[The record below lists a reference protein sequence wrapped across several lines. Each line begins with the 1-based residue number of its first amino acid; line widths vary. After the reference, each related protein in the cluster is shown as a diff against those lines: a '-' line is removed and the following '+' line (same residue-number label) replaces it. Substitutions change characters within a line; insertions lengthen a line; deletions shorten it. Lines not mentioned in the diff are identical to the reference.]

1 MPGNPI
7 PTLTLPLKGR
17 EVLYNNFDDLM
28 EYFQVKKETAAA
40 EETSNLTDTE
50 RAVARELQGDIPTVE
65 RPFQQIADK
74 IGITENEVLTAAA
87 SLIRSGAIRKIGA
100 ILRHRQAGFTH
111 NIMVAW
117 AIPSNQVE
125 EIGRLFS
132 TFSEVTHC
140 YERSPSFLNRYNLFT
155 MVHLHGKE
163 DESLLKMMSGQSG
176 ISDFVALPSVEEF
189 KKKSMEYF

>member
-1 MPGNPI
+1 MEQEK
-7 PTLTLPLKGR
+7 TMKKGTDKA
-17 EVLYNNFDDLM
+17 V
-28 EYFQVKKETAAA
+28 
-40 EETSNLTDTE
+40 ETSHLTDVE

-65 RPFQQIADK
+65 RPFQQIADN
-74 IGITENEVLTAAA
+74 IGITEHEAIAATA
-87 SLIRSGAIRKIGA
+87 SLLERGAIRKIGA

-117 AIPSNQVE
+117 AIPPRKVE

-155 MVHLHGKE
+155 MIHLHGKE
-163 DESLLKMMSGQSG
+163 DESLLKTMSGQSG
-176 ISDFVALPSVEEF
+176 IADFVALPSIEEF

>member
-1 MPGNPI
+1 MVWGASAFERYSEQGK
-7 PTLTLPLKGR
+7 TMQKGTDG
-17 EVLYNNFDDLM
+17 V
-28 EYFQVKKETAAA
+28 
-40 EETSNLTDTE
+40 EETSNLTGVE

-65 RPFQQIADK
+65 RPFQQIADR
-74 IGITENEVLTAAA
+74 IGITENEALAAAA
-87 SLIRSGAIRKIGA
+87 SLLKSGAIRKIGA

-117 AIPSNQVE
+117 AVPEGRVE
-125 EIGRLFS
+125 EAGKLFS

-140 YERSPSFLNRYNLFT
+140 YERAPSFLNRYNLFT

-163 DESLLKMMSGQSG
+163 DESLLKMMSEQSG
-176 ISDFVALPSVEEF
+176 ISDFIALPSIEEF

>member
-1 MPGNPI
+1 MK
-7 PTLTLPLKGR
+7 KGT
-17 EVLYNNFDDLM
+17 DG
-28 EYFQVKKETAAA
+28 A
-40 EETSNLTDTE
+40 EETSNLTGVE

-74 IGITENEVLTAAA
+74 IGITENGAIAVAA
-87 SLIRSGAIRKIGA
+87 SLLESGAIRKIGA

-117 AIPSNQVE
+117 AIPPNNVE

-155 MVHLHGKE
+155 MVHLRGKE

-176 ISDFVALPSVEEF
+176 ISDFIALPSIEEF